1 MGKSGNIQIK
11 FRQNQKIPEYRLIKD
26 NSIHYLAI
34 TPKKNRNLLLSCSS
48 LKSFVFCLKY

>member
-1 MGKSGNIQIK
+1 MIGNIQIK

-26 NSIHYLAI
+26 NSVHNLAI

-48 LKSFVFCLKY
+48 LKSFVFYLKY

>member
-1 MGKSGNIQIK
+1 MSGNIQIK

-26 NSIHYLAI
+26 NSVHYLAI

-48 LKSFVFCLKY
+48 LKSFVFCLRY